1 MKAKLGERK
10 DMLREKKRIAF
21 AATALCIALAGCGAK
36 EGSVASLAPETI
48 QGNVAGTQG
57 SSEAEIQGSGAGVQ
71 GSTVETQGSA
81 VETQSNAGQT
91 VQPAVDTGIG
101 YAGIYIESLAGRAS
115 ITLVKETSGVY
126 SVEIMWPNS
135 AAEMVLWRFHGSFD
149 DNAVLTYHDCVRMT
163 TIFDENGNGD
173 TVTNYENGSGRLYF
187 ADGAMHWDDAQE
199 HVANDSL
206 FYKEDLSVGGQTAG
220 AGSGDPNYYSGVT
233 SLEKEIVEAFA
244 ENARDAY
251 LEEDWEMVV
260 DLINYPV
267 TMYPNETIKNADEFL
282 NYMKGKHVSASDM
295 LQMKNET
302 CRDMF
307 YNGEGICMGSGQIWF
322 ADVNY
327 MTDQAPHLRIIAVS
341 GVSE

>member
-1 MKAKLGERK
+1 MWRGKMPVAC
-10 DMLREKKRIAF
+10 I
-21 AATALCIALAGCGAK
+21 ATALCIALAGCGAK
-36 EGSVASLAPETI
+36 EGDIASLTPETI
-48 QGNVAGTQG
+48 QESAAVSQGSSAAASQG
-57 SSEAEIQGSGAGVQ
+57 SSEAAGQGSGTAA
-71 GSTVETQGSA
+71 TQGGS
-81 VETQSNAGQT
+81 AGQV
-91 VQPAVDTGIG
+91 VQPAADTGIG
-101 YAGIYIESLAGRAS
+101 YEGIYIESVAGRAS
-115 ITLVKETSGVY
+115 ITLVKETAGAY
-126 SVEIMWPNS
+126 SVEITWPNS
-135 AAEMVLWRFHGSFD
+135 AAEMVMWRFHGSLD
-149 DNAVLTYHDCVRMT
+149 DNAVLTYHDCIRMT
-163 TIFDENGNGD
+163 TVFDESGNGD

-199 HVANDSL
+199 HVGSDSL
-206 FYKEDLSVGGQTAG
+206 FYKVDMNAGGQTDG
-220 AGSGDPNYYSGVT
+220 SGSGDPNYYSGVT
-233 SLEKEIVEAFA
+233 AMEKEIVEAFA

-251 LEEDWEMVV
+251 LEEDWETIA
-260 DLINYPV
+260 DLIGYPV